1 MQREWADKDFYK
13 ELGVSKDATQDEI
26 KKAYRKLAR
35 SLHPDAN
42 PGDKAAEERFK
53 RVSEANA
60 VLSDPKERKEYDEL
74 RAMLSS
80 GFGGFGGK
88 GGFGAP
94 GGFGNGFGQ
103 GAGGFTGFTPSGG
116 HSYTYGAD
124 GFDIGDLGDI
134 FGGATQ
140 NATGG
145 AGGIGDILGGLFNQR
160 RGGGHRPEP
169 PQQSNGGANITTSIT
184 INFRDAAKGATVPI
198 RITSKTACTTCHGS
212 GARPGTAPRTCPE
225 CNGSGFRHSAQ
236 GAFQFSQPCTNC
248 GGTGTVIE
256 DPCSDCGGSGVVNRT
271 RTLKVRVPAGIKDGQ
286 KVRLNGKG
294 EAGLRGAPP
303 GDLFVKINIIPDKV
317 FQREGNNLLVD
328 VPVSF
333 SELAL
338 GATVTVPTLD
348 GTVSIRIPAGST
360 ADQVM
365 RVRGRGIAPAKEAA
379 GDLLATL
386 KVQIPTHLDADT
398 SDALK
403 NYAQAEQRSGFD
415 PRAGWAGAV

>member
-53 RVSEANA
+53 RVSEANS

-94 GGFGNGFGQ
+94 GGFGNGYGQ
-103 GAGGFTGFTPSGG
+103 GAGGFTGFTPGGG

-160 RGGGHRPEP
+160 RGGGHRSESS
-169 PQQSNGGANITTSIT
+169 QQSNGGANITTSIT
-184 INFRDAAKGATVPI
+184 ISFRDAAKGATVPI

-225 CNGSGFRHSAQ
+225 CNGSGFRHSTQ

-248 GGTGTVIE
+248 GGTGTIID
-256 DPCSDCGGSGVVNRT
+256 DPCPDCGGSGVVTRT
-271 RTLKVRVPAGIKDGQ
+271 RTLNVRVPAGIKDGQ

-303 GDLFVKINIIPDKV
+303 GDLFVKINITPDKV
-317 FQREGNNLLVD
+317 FQRDGNNLLVD

-338 GATVTVPTLD
+338 GATITVPTLD
-348 GTVSIRIPAGST
+348 GTVSIRIPAGSA

-365 RVRGRGIAPAKEAA
+365 RVRGRGIAPAKEPT

-386 KVQIPTHLDADT
+386 KVQIPTHLDAA
-398 SDALK
+398 SSEALK
-403 NYAQAEQRSGFD
+403 SYAQAEQSSGFD